1 MISLH
6 TMEVLKIQE
15 EYDNFMANH
24 FEATQKH
31 VTEPFEKIEE
41 KVKTILN
48 PKHKKTGEII
58 NLDEY
63 KKKTWKP
70 KIA

>member
-1 MISLH
+1 
-6 TMEVLKIQE
+6 
-15 EYDNFMANH
+15 MANH
-24 FEATQKH
+24 FEETQRH

-48 PKHKKTGEII
+48 PESTKKGEII

-70 KIA
+70 KIV